1 MALMLVAMFGYPSF
15 SATDVATQYY
25 CLVPLVAVHLLYF
38 TELKPAVADDGV
50 DGHVNGD
57 AVPVKEATEVP
68 APAAAEETVLE
79 ADLKPAEAAVSVTDE
94 VARIEAAS
102 EDKDADGSTV
112 ETITEVEKTEALIK
126 RLQACVT
133 GLVAKLLGL
142 VSPVTSLVTK
152 ILTSITSLPWTCITL
167 LITANL
173 SHVLAMLAW
182 LALTS
187 NPLAYG
193 LPVLS
198 LGLPKLLDSRLGDK
212 IPASLAPSLRTLGSL
227 ASSGLQFCLLTGV
240 SLSLGGDEE

>member
-25 CLVPLVAVHLLYF
+25 CLVPLVAVQLLYF

-79 ADLKPAEAAVSVTDE
+79 ADLKPAEAPAAVSDE
-94 VARIEAAS
+94 VAPEAAS
-102 EDKDADGSTV
+102 EDKAADGSSV
-112 ETITEVEKTEALIK
+112 ETITEAEKTEALIK

-133 GLVAKLLGL
+133 GLVVKLLGL

-167 LITANL
+167 LVTANL